1 MTNNKRYQGGENL
14 DRDGDFRRYVIVKVK
29 EDNRGIDWD
38 SFLTGFNWAISIAAL
53 VVALY
58 RAFG

>member
-1 MTNNKRYQGGENL
+1 MDKDEG
-14 DRDGDFRRYVIVKVK
+14 FRRYVVVKVK
-29 EDNRGIDWD
+29 DEHHGIDWD
-38 SFLTGFNWAISIAAL
+38 SFLTGFTWAISIAAL